1 MRHEIFAEST
11 FRYRRN
17 AQKRQKKNPRIF
29 QDLQLDAL
37 DVMICCIGKRL
48 TALWGHAVPFVYQ
61 NEFANFDS

>member
-17 AQKRQKKNPRIF
+17 AQKREKKNPRIF
-29 QDLQLDAL
+29 QGLQLDVL
-37 DVMICCIGKRL
+37 DVIISCIEKRL
-48 TALWGHAVPFVYQ
+48 TTLWGHAVPFVYQ